1 MRVFKFGS
9 VSTSKDVRSKV
20 EAFAES
26 TVGYS
31 IDAVPG
37 GVDPFA

>member
-1 MRVFKFGS
+1 MRVFK
-9 VSTSKDVRSKV
+9 DVAASASFRVRTKV
-20 EAFAES
+20 EALLNN

-37 GVDPFA
+37 GVDPFV